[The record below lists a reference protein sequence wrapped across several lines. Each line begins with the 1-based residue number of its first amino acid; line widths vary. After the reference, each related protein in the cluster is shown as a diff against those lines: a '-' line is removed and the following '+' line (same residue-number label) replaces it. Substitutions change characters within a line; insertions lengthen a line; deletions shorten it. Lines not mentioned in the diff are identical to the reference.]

1 MSNRRRS
8 FASAVVAM
16 VAMCVVSAAPAG
28 AESTGEGSEET
39 NAAVLSPLAFAPL
52 AQPDPVLGSDDTVH
66 LAYEMQVLNAST
78 ASVTLT
84 SIETLDPAKNG
95 ATLGTIDADSL
106 PGMLHIAGGV
116 DGTTFPPGGSGYL
129 FFAVQLDPSAAI
141 PTSMLHHFT
150 MNVVSSEGT
159 TSVI

>member
-78 ASVTLT
+78 ASVT
-84 SIETLDPAKNG
+84 SV
-95 ATLGTIDADSL
+95 ATTMIALASL
-106 PGMLHIAGGV
+106 
-116 DGTTFPPGGSGYL
+116 
-129 FFAVQLDPSAAI
+129 
-141 PTSMLHHFT
+141 
-150 MNVVSSEGT
+150 SSSLMDCT
-159 TSVI
+159 A